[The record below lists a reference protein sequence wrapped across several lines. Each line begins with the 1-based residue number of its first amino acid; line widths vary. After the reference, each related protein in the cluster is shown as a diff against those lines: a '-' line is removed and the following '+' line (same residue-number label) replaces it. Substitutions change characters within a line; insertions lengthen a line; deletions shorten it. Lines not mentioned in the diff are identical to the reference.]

1 MNLNKQKRNLLFTSA
16 GDNTEFYKYW
26 LDKKRDYDIFV
37 CYYGNNNQ
45 HPYLKY
51 SDYYVARKG
60 GKFDNFYHFWNL
72 NATDLPFNIKD
83 YDRYFILDD
92 DIIIS
97 CEDINKLFIVM
108 EKMNL
113 DVLQPS
119 FDLHK
124 SKLSYTFNISRPN
137 HFLHFTNLIEVGVMM
152 FNKKS
157 LEKCMEMYEP
167 SLITGYGLD
176 YFFIWCLGKDKEHNY
191 AVIDFIKC
199 INPKTNESN
208 REIYKLESIDESV
221 KKWKIITEK
230 YNIEQWT
237 PQTFRYIQLKTKNR

>member
-1 MNLNKQKRNLLFTSA
+1 MLKRRNLLFTSA
-16 GDNTEFYKYW
+16 GDNTQFYKYW
-26 LDKKRDYDIFV
+26 CNKNRNYDLFV
-37 CYYGNNNQ
+37 CYYGDKN
-45 HPYLKY
+45 HPYLKC

-72 NATDLPFNIKD
+72 NKTENDLPFDIKD

-97 CEDINKLFIVM
+97 SENINKLFIVM
-108 EKMNL
+108 EKLNL

-119 FDLHK
+119 FDLHQ

-137 HFLHFTNLIEVGVMM
+137 QFLHFTNLIEVGVMM

-176 YFFIWCLGKDKEHNY
+176 YFFIWCLGKDKENNY

-208 REIYKLESIDESV
+208 REIYKLEKIEDSV
-221 KKWKIITEK
+221 KKWKLIAEK
-230 YNIEQWT
+230 HNIEKWT
-237 PQTFRYIQLKTKNR
+237 PQIFRYIQLKSK

>member
-1 MNLNKQKRNLLFTSA
+1 MNFDIK
-16 GDNTEFYKYW
+16 KYE
-26 LDKKRDYDIFV
+26 
-37 CYYGNNNQ
+37 
-45 HPYLKY
+45 
-51 SDYYVARKG
+51 
-60 GKFDNFYHFWNL
+60 
-72 NATDLPFNIKD
+72 
-83 YDRYFILDD
+83 RYFILDD

-97 CEDINKLFIVM
+97 CEDINKLFIIM
-108 EKMNL
+108 EKLNL

-137 HFLHFTNLIEVGVMM
+137 QFLHFTNLIEVGVMM
-152 FNKKS
+152 LNKQS

-176 YFFIWCLGKDKEHNY
+176 YFFIWCLGKDKESNY

-208 REIYKLESIDESV
+208 REIYKLEPINESV
-221 KKWKIITEK
+221 KKWKIIAEK
-230 YNIEQWT
+230 YNIEKWT
-237 PQTFRYIQLKTKNR
+237 PKIFRYIQLKKKNI